1 MSEEPFGERATIR
14 LRNGSTV
21 RLRPIEPD
29 DGPRLMALCQRLSAR
44 TVYRR
49 FFSPRRLLLEEANA
63 FSNVDYRE
71 RMAVVAEVDTGPGVE
86 VVGVARYGP
95 SAEEGIADIG
105 LVVEDGW
112 QGLGLG
118 PILLEAILRAG
129 EQRGIRRFSADV
141 LLDNR
146 RALRMLARATITTQ
160 RTTSDGVTHLVFRR
174 RSDATLRSSVS

>member
-1 MSEEPFGERATIR
+1 MIL
-14 LRNGSTV
+14 LRNGATV
-21 RLRPIEPD
+21 RLRPIRPD
-29 DGPRLMALCQRLSAR
+29 DGSRLMALCQRLSAR

-49 FFSPRRLLLEEANA
+49 FLSPRRLLLEEAHA
-63 FSNVDYRE
+63 FANVDYRE
-71 RMAVVAEVDTGPGVE
+71 RMAIVAEVNTGQDSE
-86 VVGVARYGP
+86 LIGVARYAP
-95 SAEEGIADIG
+95 TAEEGIADIG
-105 LVVEDGW
+105 LVVEDSW

-146 RALRMLARATITTQ
+146 RALRLLARATITTQ

-174 RSDATLRSSVS
+174 RTDGSLLSSVS